1 MLEGRPTKRLRPSS
15 KSQASNTRSA
25 PNSSASLLSLNEK
38 LLTNVLSHLT
48 VNVCYND
55 HFFRQ
60 PLLSTL
66 LNVACTCRHLK
77 SVALRCMFR
86 EIAFVQE
93 TKNHFHGAG
102 STRVKH
108 RRRLKLFTELC
119 SKAPNFLEY
128 IQTAHVWSYLENAD
142 EQLELMVTVLS
153 QSAVRNMLLDLSSY
167 DFLNCSISSLPDWKS
182 SHFQQLKTL
191 QLGDDHDIPDIIV
204 EGNLLIRLCMLPAL
218 EEFHLH
224 AVAGPHDSAREQ
236 SLDSDAIASG
246 TDGRSASSLSNLS
259 EFHLRGPV
267 ADGNVLRQITALAP
281 GLTNLSVP
289 GIVLSEDESH
299 QFDDTTFDWRYGES
313 TTSPMYMQYVLEHCA
328 ARLEKLTIHLPE
340 GPTNCDGTYLNLSS
354 FRALKDVH
362 VVSCFL
368 FGNAE
373 KDGAVT
379 AGEILRR
386 LPPTLE
392 VLELEFQ
399 DDGGLFY
406 SASDARDAFMQ
417 GELAWERIWRLSGP
431 GGHLAHSMT
440 PRWVTKL
447 IERKT
452 AGIGSLRKFVAH
464 EVSGTLFYDRY
475 QDFCFEVVDC
485 SPDPDEYSN
494 VDDVEIE
501 VHLRVPAEWEDKPES
516 IEREHL
522 IVPTINQGRIP
533 VPFEDV
539 IFPSMQDQ
547 EPTLIENPMF
557 RGRNASRRPTV
568 EKQKRLAREAEGL
581 QSLLLQS

>member
-224 AVAGPHDSAREQ
+224 AVAGLHDSAREQ

-340 GPTNCDGTYLNLSS
+340 GPTNCDGTRDSPS
-354 FRALKDVH
+354 P
-362 VVSCFL
+362 
-368 FGNAE
+368 
-373 KDGAVT
+373 T
-379 AGEILRR
+379 ADIGSPGIGI
-386 LPPTLE
+386 
-392 VLELEFQ
+392 Q

-568 EKQKRLAREAEGL
+568 GKQKRLAREAEGL